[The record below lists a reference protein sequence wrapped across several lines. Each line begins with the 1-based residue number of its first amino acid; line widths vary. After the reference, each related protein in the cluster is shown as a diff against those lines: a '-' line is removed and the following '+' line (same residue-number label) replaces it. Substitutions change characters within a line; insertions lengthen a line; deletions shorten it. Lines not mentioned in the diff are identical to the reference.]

1 MHIKLRLASVHLQ
14 LQQLARAVSGR
25 VVTTSACL
33 AQSPIETMLRC
44 GCAAVVCQASEPR
57 SVAEPAQAASFFSAL
72 YQQLHAGHPLL
83 QASRHAIVEHLCCY
97 PLNVHI
103 TLRKMAI
110 PMVGSAQQ
118 GMPAVLLQASCNRF
132 IGASVRQR
140 LKSVWSH

>member
-1 MHIKLRLASVHLQ
+1 MKLRLASVQLQ

-25 VVTTSACL
+25 VVTTSACP
-33 AQSPIETMLRC
+33 ARSAVETLLRC

-57 SVAEPAQAASFFSAL
+57 SAAEPAQAASFFSAL
-72 YQQLHAGHPLL
+72 YQRLHAGRPLL

-103 TLRKMAI
+103 TLRKMAF
-110 PMVGSAQQ
+110 PLVGSARQ
-118 GMPAVLLQASCNRF
+118 GMLAVLLQASCNRF
-132 IGASVRQR
+132 TGASLRQQ